1 MRVKGERERG
11 KEGEGERE
19 TERDRDRERDRER
32 GTEREEQTVHTYT
45 LYNNTK
51 VNCCI
56 IVSDTCTCT
65 YKVIP
70 VIIIISYTKVTS
82 H

>member
-1 MRVKGERERG
+1 MCVSESKGKERERERG
-11 KEGEGERE
+11 GERE
-19 TERDRDRERDRER
+19 SKGRE
-32 GTEREEQTVHTYT
+32 TEREEQTVHTYT

-70 VIIIISYTKVTS
+70 VTMISYIK
-82 H
+82 